1 MSYIF
6 MFITHCHI
14 FLISEKK
21 NFFWFRRENAFKA
34 LKINSLKRKMDGKTL
49 KHSGPWTPS
58 VTHFSLIRD
67 THPLLIEL
75 EQLL

>member
-1 MSYIF
+1 
-6 MFITHCHI
+6 
-14 FLISEKK
+14 
-21 NFFWFRRENAFKA
+21 
-34 LKINSLKRKMDGKTL
+34 MDGKTL

-58 VTHFSLIRD
+58 VTHFSLVHD